1 MVRFEDAFQE
11 NRKSTTALWGGLSG
25 DGMLLRVKLARPVSG
40 ERNRPDVIQR
50 RINYANWFLACGV
63 LNHCVFLDEWRYN
76 IWTEREGAT

>member
-11 NRKSTTALWGGLSG
+11 NRKSALWRGLSG
-25 DGMLLRVKLARPVSG
+25 DGMVLRVKLVRPVPG

-50 RINYANWFLACGV
+50 RIDYANWFLASGV
-63 LNHCVFLDEWRYN
+63 LNHCVFVDECRYN